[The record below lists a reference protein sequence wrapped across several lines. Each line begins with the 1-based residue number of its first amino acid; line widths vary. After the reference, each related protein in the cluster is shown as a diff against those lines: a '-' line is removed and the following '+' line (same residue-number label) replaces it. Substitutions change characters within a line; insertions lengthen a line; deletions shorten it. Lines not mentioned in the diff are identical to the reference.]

1 MQLSDT
7 IVDHRAA
14 IVRLQARLRQQN
26 HGERQ
31 WAATFARHEGGLPPA
46 SFIQLIRDRTG
57 MGPDDVSDGTL
68 SRLADVFDLYGTL
81 SPPPDNSDGAL
92 LMHFVRV

>member
-1 MQLSDT
+1 M
-7 IVDHRAA
+7 
-14 IVRLQARLRQQN
+14 RQQN

-68 SRLADVFDLYGTL
+68 SRLADVFDL
-81 SPPPDNSDGAL
+81 
-92 LMHFVRV
+92 